1 MSMFHETSIIG
12 EIVSVFPK
20 SSDFF
25 KGYRIDFC
33 CGGNRQLIEAIV
45 EKNLPADH
53 ILNELNELYEQTRN
67 QPRIDWRKASN
78 RDLIDFI
85 VNKHHRYLNEELP
98 HLSPYVTK
106 VLRVHGKGNPY
117 LADVYQLFN
126 ELKTELEQHLI
137 KEETED
143 FPLILEME
151 NISSE
156 QTRDNMMKKMNDL
169 LEEHD
174 HAGEIMNKIRKVT
187 NDFTPPKGACGTYR
201 VVYQRLEELES
212 DLFEHI
218 HLENNVLF
226 PRLVVNE

>member
-1 MSMFHETSIIG
+1 M
-12 EIVSVFPK
+12 
-20 SSDFF
+20 
-25 KGYRIDFC
+25 
-33 CGGNRQLIEAIV
+33 
-45 EKNLPADH
+45 
-53 ILNELNELYEQTRN
+53 
-67 QPRIDWRKASN
+67 
-78 RDLIDFI
+78 
-85 VNKHHRYLNEELP
+85 
-98 HLSPYVTK
+98 
-106 VLRVHGKGNPY
+106 LRVHGKGYPH

-137 KEETED
+137 KEENED

-156 QTRDNMMKKMNDL
+156 QTRDNMRKKMNDL
-169 LEEHD
+169 LEEHN
-174 HAGEIMNKIRKVT
+174 HAGEIMKKIRKVT
-187 NDFTPPKGACGTYR
+187 NDLTPPKGACGTYR